1 MKKPVKIAL
10 SVVIFIAI
18 AAFIGGLIIFNKGHR
33 NLSKVKPDYVITSTD
48 LVKEFEKDEAA
59 ATAKYMNR
67 IVEVIGPV
75 HYLKVEE
82 KKVISVTLQT
92 GNAASLVICSF
103 SSGIDPEKFDINKSS
118 TIRGEFSGFLMDI
131 LLNNC
136 SLIK

>member
-10 SVVIFIAI
+10 SVVFLIAL
-18 AAFIGGLIIFNKGHR
+18 AGFIGGIYMFNKGHKD
-33 NLSKVKPDYVITSTD
+33 LSKVKPDFVITSTN

-75 HYLKVEE
+75 HFLKVEE

-103 SSGIDPEKFDINKSS
+103 SSGIDPEKFDINKQS

>member
-10 SVVIFIAI
+10 SVIFII
-18 AAFIGGLIIFNKGHR
+18 ALIGVIGALYMFNKGHKD
-33 NLSKVKPDYVITSTD
+33 LSKVNPDFVITSTD
-48 LVKEFEKDEAA
+48 LVKEFEKDESA
-59 ATAKYMNR
+59 ATAKYMNK

-75 HYLKVEE
+75 HYLKVEDN
-82 KKVISVTLQT
+82 KATSVTLQT

-103 SSGIDPEKFDINKSS
+103 STGIDPEKFDVDKMS

-136 SLIK
+136 VLIK